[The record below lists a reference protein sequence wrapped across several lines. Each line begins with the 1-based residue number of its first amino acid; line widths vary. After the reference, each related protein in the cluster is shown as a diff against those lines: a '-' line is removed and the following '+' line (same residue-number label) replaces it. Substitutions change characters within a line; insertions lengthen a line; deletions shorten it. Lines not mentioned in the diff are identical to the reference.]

1 MKKVWLK
8 LFFLSI
14 KNFDNVNDAYSNF
27 IQKLMEVINKAVP
40 VKNIESRNS
49 EEWFDSESSEKLIIP
64 DKLFK
69 KYKKAR
75 FYGDKE
81 IHKRAPYSVQNL
93 IGKKKKIF
101 F

>member
-40 VKNIESRNS
+40 VNNIESRGILKNG
-49 EEWFDSESSEKLIIP
+49 LIV
-64 DKLFK
+64 
-69 KYKKAR
+69 R
-75 FYGDKE
+75 
-81 IHKRAPYSVQNL
+81 VQKN
-93 IGKKKKIF
+93 
-101 F
+101 

>member
-40 VKNIESRNS
+40 VKNIESRGILKNG
-49 EEWFDSESSEKLIIP
+49 LIV
-64 DKLFK
+64 
-69 KYKKAR
+69 R
-75 FYGDKE
+75 
-81 IHKRAPYSVQNL
+81 VQKN
-93 IGKKKKIF
+93 
-101 F
+101 